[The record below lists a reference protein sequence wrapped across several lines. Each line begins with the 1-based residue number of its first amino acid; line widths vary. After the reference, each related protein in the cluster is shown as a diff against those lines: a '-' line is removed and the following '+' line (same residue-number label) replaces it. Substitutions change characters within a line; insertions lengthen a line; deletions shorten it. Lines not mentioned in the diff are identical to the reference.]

1 METKPNITPGGQ
13 MNAQPGPGAAQGSV
27 MGRPEGRIDRLITLP
42 FSKSLEISFKSLRVR
57 FFRSMITISSLVLAV
72 SFLAFVLVNLDVATG
87 LLAQGG
93 REAAQALSAAGYDVD
108 LAGGAVAMSAKER
121 WIVFLSLLVCTVGI
135 VNAQLMSVTERFSE
149 IGVMKCLGA
158 LDSMILRLF
167 LLEAAMQG
175 LAGSFAG
182 SLLGC
187 LFALLTGAIRFG
199 LAAWTDVSWL
209 GALGSVGLATLAGCL
224 LSLLGVLYPALLA
237 ARMEPI
243 KAIRAEH

>member
-1 METKPNITPGGQ
+1 MD
-13 MNAQPGPGAAQGSV
+13 
-27 MGRPEGRIDRLITLP
+27 RPQGRIDRLITLP
-42 FSKSLEISFKSLRVR
+42 FSKSVEISFKSLRVR
-57 FFRSMITISSLVLAV
+57 FFRSMITVSSLVLAV

-87 LLAQGG
+87 LLTHGG
-93 REAAQALSAAGYDVD
+93 SHAATVLSAAGYDVD
-108 LAGGAVAMSAKER
+108 QAGGAVAMSAKER
-121 WIVFLSLLVCTVGI
+121 WIVILSLLVCTVGI
-135 VNAQLMSVTERFSE
+135 INAQLMSVTERFSE

-175 LAGSFAG
+175 LAGALAG
-182 SLLGC
+182 SVLGC
-187 LFALLTGAIRFG
+187 LFSLLTGAARFG
-199 LAAWTDVSWL
+199 LAAWTDISWA

>member
-1 METKPNITPGGQ
+1 MD
-13 MNAQPGPGAAQGSV
+13 
-27 MGRPEGRIDRLITLP
+27 RPKGRIDRLISLS
-42 FSKSLEISFKSLRVR
+42 FAKSLQISFQSLRVR
-57 FFRSMITISSLVLAV
+57 FFRSMITVSSLVLAV
-72 SFLAFVLVNLDVATG
+72 SFLAFVLVNLDVASG
-87 LLAQGG
+87 LLAHGG
-93 REAAQALSAAGYDVD
+93 RDAAAALSAAGYDVGQ
-108 LAGGAVAMSAKER
+108 GGGVSMAAKER

-175 LAGSFAG
+175 LAGSLAG
-182 SLLGC
+182 AVLGC
-187 LFALLTGAIRFG
+187 LFSLLTGVVRFG

-209 GALGSVGLATLAGCL
+209 GVLGSVGLATLAGCL
-224 LSLLGVLYPALLA
+224 LSLLGVLYPALMA